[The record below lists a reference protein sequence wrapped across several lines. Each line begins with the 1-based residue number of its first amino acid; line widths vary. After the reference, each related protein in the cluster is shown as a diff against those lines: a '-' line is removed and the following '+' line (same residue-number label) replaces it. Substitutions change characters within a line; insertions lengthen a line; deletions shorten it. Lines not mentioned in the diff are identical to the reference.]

1 MTGPVRRRERSRSAR
16 GKPRGSACGFP
27 RGMDYSSASSRRDSS
42 SELPSAV
49 VMRSASSVSVS
60 SSKKDVR
67 GHVDAELVPDPAD
80 QGDCG

>member
-1 MTGPVRRRERSRSAR
+1 
-16 GKPRGSACGFP
+16 
-27 RGMDYSSASSRRDSS
+27 MDYSSASSRRDSS